1 MKRDVIFYSRK
12 AWKHS
17 RISFKKLG
25 LKQRGLLFV
34 YVIMSFIGKLLFFT
48 RPIFSVADENL
59 AEKLNEQKPFSFWS
73 IFDGTLKPEQ
83 YRALSLTYFITD
95 LMLFVG
101 LIAIVILPVMM
112 WAFLVPAINNRF
124 YLLGFYYGLTI
135 FFVVLG
141 ILYVLFSL
149 IYYVPI
155 AFVSRRQTVYE
166 PGLVLKT
173 VNEGLRK
180 QGKFN
185 IFFINFLYLVLF
197 VGAILLIVVQGST
210 AFFSFLVTIL
220 GYRGF
225 NATFIFSIVF
235 LVFSFLF
242 FIYIIPFFY
251 GHLLLTQH
259 LILADTM
266 QPSLINPQATLQNAM
281 GSNQPVE
288 LDLDGP
294 PHPLPVDEKITQPT
308 ESPTTETKSKAKQP
322 KK

>member
-17 RISFKKLG
+17 RVSFKKLG

-34 YVIMSFIGKLLFFT
+34 YVITSFFGKLLFFT

-73 IFDGTLKPEQ
+73 IFDGTLKPEP

-101 LIAIVILPVMM
+101 LLAIVILPLMM
-112 WAFLVPAINNRF
+112 WAFLVPAVNNRF

-155 AFVSRRQTVYE
+155 AFVSRRQTVSE

-197 VGAILLIVVQGST
+197 VGAILLIVVQGAT

-242 FIYIIPFFY
+242 LIYIIPFFY

-266 QPSLINPQATLQNAM
+266 QPSSIHNQVTTQNTM
-281 GSNQPVE
+281 VETQPVVLE
-288 LDLDGP
+288 VESTQN
-294 PHPLPVDEKITQPT
+294 PLPVDDKLTKPT
-308 ESPTTETKSKAKQP
+308 DNPTTEANPKAKKP

>member
-17 RISFKKLG
+17 RVSFKKLG

-34 YVIMSFIGKLLFFT
+34 YVITSFFGKLLFFT

-73 IFDGTLKPEQ
+73 IFDGTLKPEP

-101 LIAIVILPVMM
+101 LLAIVILPVMM

-155 AFVSRRQTVYE
+155 AFVSRRQTVSE

-185 IFFINFLYLVLF
+185 IFFINLLYLVLL
-197 VGAILLIVVQGST
+197 VVAILLIIVQGAT

-225 NATFIFSIVF
+225 NATFVFSIVF

-242 FIYIIPFFY
+242 IVYIIPFFY

-266 QPSLINPQATLQNAM
+266 QPSPPNNQITTQNAM
-281 GSNQPVE
+281 VENQPVVLE
-288 LDLDGP
+288 VASNES
-294 PHPLPVDEKITQPT
+294 PLPVDDKL
-308 ESPTTETKSKAKQP
+308 TKSADNIITEANPKAKKN